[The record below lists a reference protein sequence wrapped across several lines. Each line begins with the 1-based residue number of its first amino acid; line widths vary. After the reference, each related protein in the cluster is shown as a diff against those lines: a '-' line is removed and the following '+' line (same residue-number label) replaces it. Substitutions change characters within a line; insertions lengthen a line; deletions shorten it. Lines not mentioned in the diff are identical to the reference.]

1 MSGQRI
7 FLQALL
13 RPRIKSVRRPA
24 GVLAAAL
31 FLFMAGS
38 SSAHAQSLAMA
49 TDRAGTTFNAIGTG
63 IAKVIS
69 QHAGVNVSV
78 RPFAG
83 PDAWLPSLAR
93 NELQLGAVSAFSAW
107 ESYAEKGGSKSP
119 VRNMRLL
126 QAGAGSLYV
135 GYIAQARSD
144 IRSVKDLKGRR
155 VASGF
160 GGHRAVLASVE
171 STLGP
176 AGLTWSDVVQIPVVG
191 IVDGIDAL
199 VAGRVDATW
208 VSLGQPQVREA
219 HVKVGVRYLPLE
231 DSPRALE
238 LMRKIAFPGA
248 QIAKIPAGAAPGVE
262 AETPMMTYDAYL
274 VATEQ
279 LSGETVRK
287 LLTALW
293 DHNDELTA
301 AHRALKGFTR
311 EAAVTQ
317 VPVIPYHPA
326 AIAFYK
332 EKGVWSE
339 AAEKA
344 NASAAE

>member
-1 MSGQRI
+1 MTGHKHFRMV
-7 FLQALL
+7 LRQA
-13 RPRIKSVRRPA
+13 A
-24 GVLAAAL
+24 FLAAAL
-31 FLFMAGS
+31 VLFAAGP
-38 SSAHAQSLAMA
+38 SSAGAQSLAMA
-49 TDRAGTTFNAIGTG
+49 TDRAGTTFNAIGAG
-63 IAKVIS
+63 VAKIVS
-69 QHAGVNVSV
+69 QHAGINVSV

-83 PDAWLPSLAR
+83 PDAWLPSLVR

-107 ESYAEKGGSKSP
+107 EFYAEKGGAKSP
-119 VRNMRLL
+119 ARNIRLL
-126 QAGAGSLYV
+126 QAGGGSLYV
-135 GYIAQARSD
+135 GYIVPARSE
-144 IRSVKDLKGRR
+144 IHSVKDLKGRR

-160 GGHRAVLASVE
+160 GGHRAVLTSVE
-171 STLGP
+171 STLAP
-176 AGLTWSDVVQIPVVG
+176 VGLSWNDVVQVPVVG

-248 QIAKIPAGAAPGVE
+248 QIAKIAAGAAPGVE
-262 AETPMMTYDAYL
+262 VETPMMTYDAYL

-279 LSGETVRK
+279 LSGEMVRK
-287 LLTALW
+287 ILTALW
-293 DHNDELTA
+293 DHNNELTA

-344 NASAAE
+344 NAVAAE